1 MQPVTHLLQ
10 TCGPRCIERQA
21 ISTFRT
27 RTPFLDAPVSV
38 RCQRRQN
45 FNFSHRQAFSSRGT
59 WASKLSEE
67 DGTEVK
73 KQSDDDQLDSAIG
86 NAKELQSRTP
96 WHRQGADDP
105 PVRRLRS
112 AGAMTKGM

>member
-1 MQPVTHLLQ
+1 M
-10 TCGPRCIERQA
+10 
-21 ISTFRT
+21 
-27 RTPFLDAPVSV
+27 
-38 RCQRRQN
+38 
-45 FNFSHRQAFSSRGT
+45 
-59 WASKLSEE
+59 
-67 DGTEVK
+67 K